1 MIQRVMTIH
10 NENHTVMQAILDG
23 DTDSI
28 IGNIMI

>member
-1 MIQRVMTIH
+1 MIQTIMTIH
-10 NENHTVMQAILDG
+10 ENHTVMQAILDG